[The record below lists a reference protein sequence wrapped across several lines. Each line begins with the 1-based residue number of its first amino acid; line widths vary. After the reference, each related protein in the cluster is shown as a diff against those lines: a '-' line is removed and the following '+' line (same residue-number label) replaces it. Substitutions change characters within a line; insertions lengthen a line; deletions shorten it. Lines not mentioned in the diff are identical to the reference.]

1 MASPFDLSGMSET
14 ELTDLIE
21 AANMER
27 NRRRVESARERMP
40 DENGSMGQ
48 DVDDPN
54 HGAITT
60 PTPHAV
66 RDHAAEHSTDL
77 GADQGYGDG
86 ETPADTR
93 VEDAAR
99 RVV

>member
-1 MASPFDLSGMSET
+1 MASPFDLSGLSEP

-27 NRRRVESARERMP
+27 NRRRVESARERSP

-48 DVDDPN
+48 DVNDPH

-66 RDHAAEHSTDL
+66 RDHAPDDE
-77 GADQGYGDG
+77 ADQGYGDG
-86 ETPADTR
+86 ERADETR

>member
-1 MASPFDLSGMSET
+1 MASPFDLSALSET

-48 DVDDPN
+48 DVNDPN

-66 RDHAAEHSTDL
+66 RDHASDDDAV
-77 GADQGYGDG
+77 QGYRDG
-86 ETPADTR
+86 ERAGES

>member
-1 MASPFDLSGMSET
+1 MASPFDLSALSET

-48 DVDDPN
+48 DVNDPN

-66 RDHAAEHSTDL
+66 RDHAPDED
-77 GADQGYGDG
+77 ADQGYGDG
-86 ETPADTR
+86 ERDEQSR
-93 VEDAAR
+93 VEQAAR

>member
-1 MASPFDLSGMSET
+1 MTSPFDLSALSET

-48 DVDDPN
+48 DVNDPN

-66 RDHAAEHSTDL
+66 RDHAPDDD
-77 GADQGYGDG
+77 ADQGYGDG
-86 ETPADTR
+86 ERAGQNA

>member
-1 MASPFDLSGMSET
+1 MASPFDLSALSEA

-48 DVDDPN
+48 DVNDPG

-66 RDHAAEHSTDL
+66 RDHAPDED
-77 GADQGYGDG
+77 ADQGYGDG
-86 ETPADTR
+86 ERGSQSA
-93 VEDAAR
+93 VEQAAR

>member
-1 MASPFDLSGMSET
+1 MTSPFDLSALSET

-48 DVDDPN
+48 DVNDPT

-66 RDHAAEHSTDL
+66 RDHAPDGE
-77 GADQGYGDG
+77 ADQGYGDHA
-86 ETPADTR
+86 PSNP

>member
-1 MASPFDLSGMSET
+1 MTSPFDLSALSES

-27 NRRRVESARERMP
+27 NKRRVESARERAP

-48 DVDDPN
+48 DVNDPG

-66 RDHAAEHSTDL
+66 RDHAPDEE
-77 GADQGYGDG
+77 ADQGYGDG
-86 ETPADTR
+86 ERVAR
-93 VEDAAR
+93 NAVEDAAR

>member
-1 MASPFDLSGMSET
+1 MTSPFDLSGLSEA

-27 NRRRVESARERMP
+27 NRRRVDSQRERMP

-66 RDHAAEHSTDL
+66 RDHAVDED
-77 GADQGYGDG
+77 ADQGYGDG
-86 ETPADTR
+86 ERSGKNA

>member
-1 MASPFDLSGMSET
+1 MASPFDLSALSET

-48 DVDDPN
+48 DVNDPN

-66 RDHAAEHSTDL
+66 RDHAPDED
-77 GADQGYGDG
+77 ADQGYGDG
-86 ETPADTR
+86 ERDAQPR
-93 VEDAAR
+93 VEQAAR

>member
-1 MASPFDLSGMSET
+1 MASPFDLSALSET
-14 ELTDLIE
+14 ELTNLIE

-48 DVDDPN
+48 DVNDPN

-66 RDHAAEHSTDL
+66 RDHAPDED
-77 GADQGYGDG
+77 ADQGYGDG
-86 ETPADTR
+86 ERDAQSR
-93 VEDAAR
+93 VEQAAR